1 MKLEGKRVLV
11 FGAGIS
17 GIGAADLL
25 CKVGAC
31 PVIYDGNDKQ
41 DPEAI
46 KARLEQPENVDIILG
61 ELSEEARK
69 TLDLVVMSP
78 GVPTDLPIVQTLR
91 TQGLPIWGEV
101 ELAYQM
107 GKGKVLAITGTNG
120 KTTTTAMLGKIM
132 SDYLDSVYVVGNIG
146 TPYTSV
152 ALDTKEETVTV
163 AEISSFQLET
173 IQDFQ
178 PAVSAILNIT
188 EDHLNRH
195 HTMEEYIRVKE
206 LITGNQTK
214 DQVCVLNYE
223 DEVLRTF
230 GESGQV
236 KAKVV
241 YFSSL
246 RELPQG
252 IFLRGKEIVLRAGEK
267 EFVITT
273 TDRLKILGRHNHEN
287 TMAAAAMAYY
297 AGVPVENIKKSVENF
312 VAVEH
317 RIFVGR
323 AAVGDTADQL
333 HGLRHRQS
341 VDQHSLADAGV
352 TGRRVDLRPECVG
365 RAADLPV
372 GSGIVLVAGRA
383 ARCGTEYDGALLDE
397 PGDLVQ
403 QLRSHGLQFG

>member
-46 KARLEQPENVDIILG
+46 KAKLEQPENVDIILG

-78 GVPTDLPIVQTLR
+78 GVPTDLPIVKTLR
-91 TQGLPIWGEV
+91 AQGLPIWGEV

-163 AEISSFQLET
+163 AEISSFQLENPGLPT
-173 IQDFQ
+173 GSQCNF
-178 PAVSAILNIT
+178 
-188 EDHLNRH
+188 
-195 HTMEEYIRVKE
+195 EYHR
-206 LITGNQTK
+206 G
-214 DQVCVLNYE
+214 
-223 DEVLRTF
+223 
-230 GESGQV
+230 
-236 KAKVV
+236 
-241 YFSSL
+241 SS
-246 RELPQG
+246 EP
-252 IFLRGKEIVLRAGEK
+252 
-267 EFVITT
+267 
-273 TDRLKILGRHNHEN
+273 
-287 TMAAAAMAYY
+287 
-297 AGVPVENIKKSVENF
+297 S
-312 VAVEH
+312 
-317 RIFVGR
+317 
-323 AAVGDTADQL
+323 
-333 HGLRHRQS
+333 S
-341 VDQHSLADAGV
+341 
-352 TGRRVDLRPECVG
+352 
-365 RAADLPV
+365 
-372 GSGIVLVAGRA
+372 
-383 ARCGTEYDGALLDE
+383 YDGRIYPCERTDH
-397 PGDLVQ
+397 Q
-403 QLRSHGLQFG
+403 QPDQRSGLCTEL